1 MADSDDGLDGLGDDE
16 PAASAAPSSSAFSA
30 AADAAAAA
38 VTSAPERFDAAT
50 KLRLYGLYKQALS
63 GDCAG
68 PRPGFF
74 DFGGKAKW
82 CAPRR
87 CRGAAAVT
95 RARAPAPRP
104 APAAPQVK
112 ASGAS
117 PL

>member
-16 PAASAAPSSSAFSA
+16 PAASSAPSSSAFSS

-38 VTSAPERFDAAT
+38 VTTAPERFDAAT

-82 CAPRR
+82 CAAR
-87 CRGAAAVT
+87 CAPSGAARCAAAALGAG
-95 RARAPAPRP
+95 RWLPRI
-104 APAAPQVK
+104 AALVAAP
-112 ASGAS
+112 
-117 PL
+117 P